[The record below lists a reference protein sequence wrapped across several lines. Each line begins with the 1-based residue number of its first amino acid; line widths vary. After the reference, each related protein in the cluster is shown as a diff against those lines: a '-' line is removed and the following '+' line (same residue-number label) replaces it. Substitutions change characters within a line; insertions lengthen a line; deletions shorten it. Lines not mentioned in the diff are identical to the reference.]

1 MTREAAIKHRLAYN
15 AFCDGATIE
24 MRNPADGV
32 WTVNHDPQWL
42 DDWDYRVKCNMTEV
56 DAEDLIAACVPGG
69 GICDPQTIADNIRA
83 YCRERGQ
90 R

>member
-1 MTREAAIKHRLAYN
+1 MTRDAAIKHRLAYN

-24 MRNPADGV
+24 MRQPDGTH
-32 WTVNHDPQWL
+32 WTPTEDPGWL
-42 DDWDYRVKCNMTEV
+42 PDWHYRVRCNMTEV

>member
-24 MRNPADGV
+24 MQNPECKTWSV
-32 WTVNHDPQWL
+32 SNDPCWL
-42 DDWDYRVKCNMTEV
+42 PDWEYRVKC
-56 DAEDLIAACVPGG
+56 DLAIIDPEDLIAACVPGQDVYG
-69 GICDPQTIADNIRA
+69 QYIADNIRA
-83 YCRERGQ
+83 YCRGRGP

>member
-1 MTREAAIKHRLAYN
+1 MTREAAIKHRLAFN
-15 AFCDGATIE
+15 AYCDGAVIE
-24 MRNPADGV
+24 MQNPECRTWSVTNEPG
-32 WTVNHDPQWL
+32 WL
-42 DDWDYRVKCNMTEV
+42 PDWEYRVRCNMTEV